1 MQKGGD
7 QVHLLFLHGHEL
19 FLMMLF
25 VVLVLLLIVMHMF
38 VHGFHEYVQDDDLLD
53 RMFRW
58 F

>member
-1 MQKGGD
+1 
-7 QVHLLFLHGHEL
+7 
-19 FLMMLF
+19 MMLF